1 MYSKAY
7 VPIHG
12 RGMSKTLL
20 DACEVLLGPQAKKD
34 AQALLHRLNATV
46 IKRAFRRLALLTHPD
61 VAPDSAVAPGPGG
74 ASRFIE
80 AFWAYEQL
88 LEFLKTRRGAT
99 GQATARQRS
108 RRSAGSPTGRHPS
121 REGRHSPRSRAQA
134 TPRQR
139 SGSQVRT
146 AYRAHG
152 SAGKGG
158 ISNRGRKGAA
168 WFNAQSAWQTR
179 DNGNRTEELYYR
191 GPLPRR
197 SLRFAEYLYYSGTIS
212 WRSLIGAIL
221 WQRLGRPR
229 FGEIAFELRAISG
242 EELRH
247 LLQSKRRDECIGQ
260 TASRLRLLTAEAV
273 EEILRCQRAR
283 QRLIGMYFIETQQMT
298 HQQVAKLLMA
308 FFRHNV
314 RYESSESSER
324 SGRSA

>member
-1 MYSKAY
+1 MYSEAY

-20 DACEVLLGPQAKKD
+20 DACEILLGPQAKKD

-61 VAPDSAVAPGPGG
+61 VTPDSATAAGPAG

-88 LEFLKTRRGAT
+88 LEFLQTRREAT
-99 GQATARQRS
+99 RPAPARRRS
-108 RRSAGSPTGRHPS
+108 WRSAGSSAGRRPPRDARRS
-121 REGRHSPRSRAQA
+121 SRSRAQ
-134 TPRQR
+134 TTSRQR
-139 SGSQVRT
+139 SDGRVHT
-146 AYRAHG
+146 ASKGHG
-152 SAGKGG
+152 SGGRGG
-158 ISNRGRKGAA
+158 IRNKRRKGAA
-168 WFNAQSAWQTR
+168 SFSAQSAGRTK
-179 DNGNRTEELYYR
+179 DKGNKREELYYR

-197 SLRFAEYLYYSGTIS
+197 SLRFAEFLYYSGAIS

-229 FGEIAFELRAISG
+229 FGEIAFEVQAISG
-242 EELRH
+242 EQLHH

-260 TASRLRLLTAEAV
+260 TASRMRLLTAEAV
-273 EEILRCQRAR
+273 EEILRSQRAR

-298 HQQVAKLLMA
+298 HQELAKLLMA

-314 RYESSESSER
+314 RYE
-324 SGRSA
+324 RSA

>member
-20 DACEVLLGPQAKKD
+20 DACEILLGPRAKKD

-46 IKRAFRRLALLTHPD
+46 IKRAFRKLAMLTHPD
-61 VAPDSAVAPGPGG
+61 VAADSAVVSGPGA

-88 LEFLKTRRGAT
+88 LQFLQTRRGAT
-99 GQATARQRS
+99 APATARRRS
-108 RRSAGSPTGRHPS
+108 RRSTGSPASGHSS
-121 REGRHSPRSRAQA
+121 REGRPFRSRAQA
-134 TPRQR
+134 TSRQR
-139 SGSQVRT
+139 SGSRVRA
-146 AYRAHG
+146 AYGVHG
-152 SAGKGG
+152 SGG
-158 ISNRGRKGAA
+158 RGGFSKERRKGAA
-168 WFNAQSAWQTR
+168 WFGAQSARQTR
-179 DNGNRTEELYYR
+179 DSGNRREELYYR
-191 GPLPRR
+191 GALPRR
-197 SLRFAEYLYYSGTIS
+197 PLRFAEFLYYSGTIS

-229 FGEIAFELRAISG
+229 FGEIAFEVRAITG
-242 EELRH
+242 EELRR
-247 LLQSKRRDECIGQ
+247 LLQSKRQDERIGE
-260 TASRLRLLTAEAV
+260 TASRLHLLTAKAV